1 MAAAAGSGIMMAQP
15 RRQERLPVL
24 RGIMPA
30 MTVPGPEV
38 DGRDPADVVTSHV
51 EHVLSVVASW
61 PQWDGQ
67 PIEVSVEGEAA
78 PRVYTP
84 HKAVRRVADHL
95 VDHIAELEARV
106 AGRPTEPD
114 HWHGSAVTTPA
125 DLAAFTADDLDE
137 ARSRLRR
144 LALIWEVRLRSLRSE
159 QLDERQ
165 GDAWTLRQVAFHVAE
180 ASSFYADCLGILE

>member
-1 MAAAAGSGIMMAQP
+1 
-15 RRQERLPVL
+15 
-24 RGIMPA
+24 
-30 MTVPGPEV
+30 
-38 DGRDPADVVTSHV
+38 
-51 EHVLSVVASW
+51 VLSVAASW
-61 PQWDGQ
+61 PRWDGR
-67 PIEVSVEGEAA
+67 PAEVSVEGEPS

-95 VDHIAELEARV
+95 VDHLAEIEARL

-114 HWHGSAVTTPA
+114 RWHGSAITTSA

-144 LALIWEVRLRSLRSE
+144 LALIWEVRLRSLSSE

-165 GDAWTLRQVAFHVAE
+165 GDAWTFRQVAFHVAE
-180 ASSFYADCLGILE
+180 ASSFYADCVGMLP